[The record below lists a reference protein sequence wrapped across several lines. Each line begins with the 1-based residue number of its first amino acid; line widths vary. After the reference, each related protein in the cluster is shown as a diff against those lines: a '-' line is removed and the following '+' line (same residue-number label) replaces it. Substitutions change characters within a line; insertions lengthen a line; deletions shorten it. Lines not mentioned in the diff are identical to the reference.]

1 MKRDEKA
8 TIEAATTILEQYK
21 TLKAIAGEKYVSKI
35 TPTYS
40 FEPRCYTGV
49 IRNPLEEHMT
59 RQEEALELID
69 KVDSAINKILDP
81 YLRQVLIERYIKNNI
96 SNIAIYMDLG
106 YSSTEFYRL
115 LDRAKLHF
123 AEYYNNGSTLRY
135 RKGKEIVGIND
146 LIDYLGQL

>member
-1 MKRDEKA
+1 MKQDEKA

-96 SNIAIYMDLG
+96 SNIAILG

>member
-1 MKRDEKA
+1 
-8 TIEAATTILEQYK
+8 
-21 TLKAIAGEKYVSKI
+21 
-35 TPTYS
+35 
-40 FEPRCYTGV
+40 
-49 IRNPLEEHMT
+49 
-59 RQEEALELID
+59 
-69 KVDSAINKILDP
+69 
-81 YLRQVLIERYIKNNI
+81 
-96 SNIAIYMDLG
+96 MDLG

>member
-1 MKRDEKA
+1 MKLDEKA
-8 TIEAATTILEQYK
+8 TIEATTTILEQYK
-21 TLKAIAGEKYVSKI
+21 TLRAIAGEKYVSKI

-49 IRNPLEEHMT
+49 IHNPLEDHII
-59 RQEEALELID
+59 RQEQALELIN
-69 KVDSAINKILDP
+69 KIDSAINKILDP

-123 AEYYNNGSTLRY
+123 AEHYNNGSTLRY
-135 RKGKEIVGIND
+135 RKGKEVMEVKD
-146 LIDYLGQL
+146 LLDYLGQL

>member
-1 MKRDEKA
+1 MKQDEKA
-8 TIEAATTILEQYK
+8 TIEAATIILEQYK

-40 FEPRCYTGV
+40 FEPKCYTGV
-49 IRNPLEEHMT
+49 IRNPLEDHMT

-96 SNIAIYMDLG
+96 NIAIYMDLG

>member
-1 MKRDEKA
+1 MKQDEKA
-8 TIEAATTILEQYK
+8 TIEATTIILDQYK

-49 IRNPLEEHMT
+49 IRNPIEDHMV
-59 RQEEALELID
+59 RQEEALELIE
-69 KVDSAINKILDP
+69 KIESAINKILDP
-81 YLRQVLIERYIKNNI
+81 YLRQVLIERYIKNNV

-115 LDRAKLHF
+115 LDRARLHF

-135 RKGKEIVGIND
+135 RKGKEIVGVND